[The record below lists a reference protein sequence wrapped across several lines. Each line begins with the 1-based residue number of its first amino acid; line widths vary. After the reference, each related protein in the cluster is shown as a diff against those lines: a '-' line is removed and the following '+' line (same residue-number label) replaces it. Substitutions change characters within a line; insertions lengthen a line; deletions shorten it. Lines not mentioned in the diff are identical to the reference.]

1 MPDYP
6 GAYPLP
12 DEGSYSGAIRLGVSR
27 TEVPAARPDQR
38 LRYNAPRV
46 EVSMTFTMTNDD
58 YDTWRTWV
66 EANAYNWF
74 NMPVVSPHEPDDIT
88 STRPVRFISD
98 INYQKQGDDWLS
110 VTVAAEIQ
118 QGVRG

>member
-6 GAYPLP
+6 GTYPLP
-12 DEGSYSGAIRLGVSR
+12 DSGTYTGTIRPGMSR
-27 TEVPAARPDQR
+27 TEVPAAQPNQRP
-38 LRYNAPRV
+38 RYNAPRV

-58 YDTWRTWV
+58 YATWRTWV

-74 NMPVVSPHEPDDIT
+74 NMPVVSHYAPDDIT
-88 STRPVRFISD
+88 SVRPVRFISD
-98 INYQKQGDDWLS
+98 INYQKLGDDWLS

-118 QGVRG
+118 QGAIE